1 MSAYREEVPAK
12 AKLAKMLKWNPTLK
26 EKLLFGTDWYLISCE
41 ENKYGHYDNYF
52 KRSIQMLA
60 EIDRELPAY
69 TMLIN
74 PKKFLNLEEVSKKM
88 VDVFGDDFKD
98 FRTFVSEKMHD
109 SIGKYCI

>member
-12 AKLAKMLKWNPTLK
+12 AKLAKMLKQNPNLK
-26 EKLLFGTDWYLISCE
+26 EKLLFGTDWYLISSE
-41 ENKYGHYDNYF
+41 EKKYGHYDNYF

-74 PKKFLNLEEVSKKM
+74 PKRFLNLEEVSKKM
-88 VDVFGDDFKD
+88 VDVFGGKFKD
-98 FRTFVSEKMHD
+98 FSTFVTDKIYD
-109 SIGKYCI
+109 SIEKYCL